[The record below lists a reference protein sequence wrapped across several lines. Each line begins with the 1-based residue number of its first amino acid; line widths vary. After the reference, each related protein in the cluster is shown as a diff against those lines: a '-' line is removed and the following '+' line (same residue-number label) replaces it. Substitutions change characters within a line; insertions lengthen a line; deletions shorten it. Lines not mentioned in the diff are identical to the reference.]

1 MNRLNYG
8 TREACQRL
16 VKAGIVLET
25 DCIYGPRGDLFYKA
39 LVEVRP
45 GDIPA
50 LSMAEVWRELP
61 EFIEYKGRTYN
72 KCLVGYNGLN
82 IASYDDNGILN
93 YNDLCEST
101 NPVDALIDLKIWLT
115 AQKEGV

>member
-61 EFIEYKGRTYN
+61 FQSYIKQMGDLSLAWICDDDDETKTLESGFIQN
-72 KCLVGYNGLN
+72 V
-82 IASYDDNGILN
+82 
-93 YNDLCEST
+93 
-101 NPVDALIDLKIWLT
+101 NPTDALIDLKIWLT